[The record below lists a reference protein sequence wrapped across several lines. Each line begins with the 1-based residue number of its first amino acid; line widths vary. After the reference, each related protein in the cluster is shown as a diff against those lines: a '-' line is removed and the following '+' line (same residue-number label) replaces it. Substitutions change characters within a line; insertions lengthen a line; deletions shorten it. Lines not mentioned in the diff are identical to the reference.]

1 MLDKITEDINKRIAA
16 YTGHVF
22 PTDDEISIAWLICEV
37 ERLKEIIISDR
48 KECHA
53 CGTELVIGSLTC
65 HECDFQ
71 ALHRRTD
78 TV

>member
-1 MLDKITEDINKRIAA
+1 MLDKITEDINKRISL
-16 YTGHVF
+16 YTGSVF
-22 PTDDEISIAWLICEV
+22 PTDDEISIAWLVCEV
-37 ERLKEIIISDR
+37 ERLKKIIISDR

-53 CGTELVIGSLTC
+53 CGTKLTVGSITC

-71 ALHRRTD
+71 ALHCRTD